1 MGDSLEVVASP
12 WYTAEVQALPRPH
25 RDRIDS
31 KVDTFTEKG
40 WSTAMAD
47 ETIKALR
54 DGIYELRVLGRGAA
68 FRLLFFVVPGL
79 SPRLVVL
86 TTCALKSDMLK
97 RQRMEAEIGRAIVRR
112 AAWMEQRKKE
122 EEENDEG

>member
-1 MGDSLEVVASP
+1 MSDSLEFVASS
-12 WYTAEVQALPRPH
+12 WFTAEVEMLPRLH

-31 KVDTFTEKG
+31 KVHTFVEKG
-40 WSTAMAD
+40 WSAAMAD
-47 ETIKALR
+47 ETIKHLR

-86 TTCALKSDMLK
+86 TTCALKSNMLK
-97 RQRMEAEIGRAIVRR
+97 RQRMEAEIDRAIKRR
-112 AAWMEQRKKE
+112 SEWMEQRRKE

>member
-1 MGDSLEVVASP
+1 MGDSIKVVASP
-12 WYTAEVQALPRPH
+12 WYTAEVQALPKLH

-31 KVDTFTEKG
+31 KVFTFTEKG
-40 WSTAMAD
+40 WSAAMAD
-47 ETIKALR
+47 ETIKPLR

-97 RQRMEAEIGRAIVRR
+97 RQRMEAEIERAIERR

-122 EEENDEG
+122 EEKDEG